1 MLRLGITTPVVT
13 RNPKGHGPWER
24 DAGPDELAAV
34 VDTVERLGYHHLT
47 CSEHIAVPVS
57 AAATRGATYWDPLAF
72 LSWAAARTQ
81 RLCLVPHV
89 LVLGYHHPLEIVK
102 RWSTLDRL
110 SGGRVILG
118 VGVGSLREEFE
129 LLGADFEGRG
139 EAADASMRL
148 IRRAWGQYEVDGF
161 VLDPTAVSPLRMWV
175 GGRSRRSLRRA
186 VELGDGWAPFGL
198 TDDELATALGSVE
211 RPEGF
216 EVILWAYGLD
226 PINEPHQTLDRLGQV
241 RRQGATLVNVRFVAD
256 SVQHWVEQAT
266 ALAELAPPE
275 FRAPTP
281 DFWNEPMET

>member
-1 MLRLGITTPVVT
+1 MLPLGLTTPVVT

-24 DAGPDELAAV
+24 DAGPDELAV
-34 VDTVERLGYHHLT
+34 VIDAAERLGYHHLT

-57 AAATRGATYWDPLAF
+57 AADTRGATYWDPLSF

-81 RLCLVPHV
+81 RLRLVPHV

-118 VGVGSLREEFE
+118 VGVGSLREEFD
-129 LLGADFEGRG
+129 LLGATFEGRG
-139 EAADASMRL
+139 ELADASMRT
-148 IRRAWGQYEVDGF
+148 IRRAWGRREVDGF
-161 VLDPTAVSPLRMWV
+161 VMDPTAVSPLRMWV
-175 GGRSRRSLRRA
+175 GGRTRRSLRRA

-198 TDDELATALGSVE
+198 TDDELAAALASVE

-226 PINEPHQTLDRLGQV
+226 PIGQPSQTLERLARV
-241 RRQGATLVNVRFVAD
+241 RELGATLINVRFVAD
-256 SVQHWVEQAT
+256 SVDHWVAQAT
-266 ALAELAPPE
+266 ALAEQAPG
-275 FRAPTP
+275 P
-281 DFWNEPMET
+281 DFWNEGRGL